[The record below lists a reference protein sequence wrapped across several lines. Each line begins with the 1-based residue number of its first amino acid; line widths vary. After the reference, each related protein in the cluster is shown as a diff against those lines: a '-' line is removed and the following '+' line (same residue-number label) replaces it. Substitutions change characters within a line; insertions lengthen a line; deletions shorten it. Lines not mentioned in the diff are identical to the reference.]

1 MKRSIWLVVVAAGC
15 TVTTAPPVDEPAVP
29 ATVSVMVTGSDLGAA
44 VIRIEGPAP
53 GATLSTVPA
62 SLHVVSDTVGTAVV
76 IAVFGDNIDG
86 LIGRLVLGRGSD
98 LRLYKV
104 TVSSAA
110 STSNSE
116 LAPGAVTVRLVK
128 GGT

>member
-1 MKRSIWLVVVAAGC
+1 M
-15 TVTTAPPVDEPAVP
+15 TTAPPVDEPAVP